1 MPLDRIVLKAHLP
14 LLLSLVFAATPAA
27 HAALVLGSETINL
40 GSGNVST
47 GANTVNVVSSPGTA
61 IYGNALPGGLTNL
74 LPPPDSV
81 AGYNFYDD
89 FIINIPTAGVN
100 SVSSTINLGSLLSM
114 SVLQVRLYAGDAP
127 TLSPPS
133 VIDGW
138 STPISAGGDNG
149 IVSVLPLTT
158 LSAGDYVL
166 EIRGLADGSA
176 GGSYSGALN
185 VAAVPLPP
193 SILLLAPALGGF
205 GLIRHRKARG
215 WIATVHRA
223 TA

>member
-1 MPLDRIVLKAHLP
+1 MPGIRSTFSP
-14 LLLSLVFAATPAA
+14 
-27 HAALVLGSETINL
+27 
-40 GSGNVST
+40 SG
-47 GANTVNVVSSPGTA
+47 VV
-61 IYGNALPGGLTNL
+61 
-74 LPPPDSV
+74 
-81 AGYNFYDD
+81 
-89 FIINIPTAGVN
+89 
-100 SVSSTINLGSLLSM
+100 
-114 SVLQVRLYAGDAP
+114 
-127 TLSPPS
+127 
-133 VIDGW
+133 DGW
-138 STPISAGGDNG
+138 STPIIAGGNNG
-149 IVSVLPLTT
+149 IVSVLPLTM

-205 GLIRHRKARG
+205 GLIRQRKARG